1 MGEGR
6 ASPFRLNGELR
17 SEMPTSGRWGMEK
30 KVMNLM
36 RKGALTCGENMTIR
50 EVAQIMVVNGTRYCV
65 VTNGNR
71 QVRGIISARSILRAF
86 GKDLDQI
93 KAKDILLPYTIAVTP
108 NSLLKDAVNLMS
120 RKKIEHV
127 IVVSDQPGNKAVFG
141 LLHIEDIVTDM
152 AKD

>member
-1 MGEGR
+1 MD
-6 ASPFRLNGELR
+6 
-17 SEMPTSGRWGMEK
+17 K

-36 RKGALTCGENMTIR
+36 RKGAITCGETTSIR

-65 VTNGNR
+65 VTNGNH
-71 QVRGIISARSILRAF
+71 QVRGIISTRSILRAF

-108 NSLLKDAVNLMS
+108 NSSLKEAVALMG

-127 IVVSDQPGNKAVFG
+127 IVVSDRPDNKAVFG

>member
-1 MGEGR
+1 
-6 ASPFRLNGELR
+6 
-17 SEMPTSGRWGMEK
+17 MEK

-36 RKGALTCGENMTIR
+36 RKGALTCGENMSIR
-50 EVAQIMVVNGTRYCV
+50 EVAQIMVVNGARYCV
-65 VTNGNR
+65 VTNGNH

-93 KAKDILLPYTIAVTP
+93 MAKEILLPYTIAVTP
-108 NSLLKDAVNLMS
+108 NSSLKEAVDLMS